1 MKTPLPSRDLGG
13 MFTIDNP
20 DDGTP
25 IKKMFA
31 LNDSLLLISEKC
43 TYRIQVAD
51 QIDPDRKNPALPPN
65 IQQKL
70 FDYGTNSELVCR
82 TLLQAQVMFRK
93 EFQSVDIDRAMQLSF
108 DALSDLVSVHETAQ
122 AFKSAQQA
130 AIEKTERL
138 ERQDMSRT
146 IPAVGNVRGYCK
158 SFAQKADHF
167 ASALLEIIRLF
178 YPEKKKLGG
187 LPRAGQIALRRK

>member
-1 MKTPLPSRDLGG
+1 
-13 MFTIDNP
+13 
-20 DDGTP
+20 
-25 IKKMFA
+25 
-31 LNDSLLLISEKC
+31 
-43 TYRIQVAD
+43 
-51 QIDPDRKNPALPPN
+51 
-65 IQQKL
+65 
-70 FDYGTNSELVCR
+70 VCR